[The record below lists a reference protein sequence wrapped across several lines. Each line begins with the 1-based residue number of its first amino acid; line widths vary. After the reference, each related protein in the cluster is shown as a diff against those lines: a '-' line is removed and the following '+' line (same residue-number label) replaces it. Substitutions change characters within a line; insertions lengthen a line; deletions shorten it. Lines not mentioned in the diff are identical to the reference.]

1 MTFEIKSHKLSWVTI
16 EGEVFETILHQTH
29 NKDLLDHNYDS
40 CYLLLTAYWAE
51 KISSKYVHIWSG
63 DWPYS

>member
-1 MTFEIKSHKLSWVTI
+1 MKGKCLKRFFTKHTTKTCSTTIMIAVTY
-16 EGEVFETILHQTH
+16 F
-29 NKDLLDHNYDS
+29 
-40 CYLLLTAYWAE
+40 TAYWAE